1 MNLIKNYIYPFIL
14 AIFLVCIFS
23 IIHAE
28 EKRQATAYLCLDNE
42 IILPSKTLQERI
54 NSTKQFLANTT
65 LLITDGELL
74 FFRTLYR
81 NEGLFFSPTINNLNE
96 FRALTFEDA
105 TAALSIKSGDDIK
118 NERYL
123 CAANSELTRLINS
136 FEDNWPNHVMN

>member
-1 MNLIKNYIYPFIL
+1 M
-14 AIFLVCIFS
+14 
-23 IIHAE
+23 
-28 EKRQATAYLCLDNE
+28 
-42 IILPSKTLQERI
+42 
-54 NSTKQFLANTT
+54 ANTT

-74 FFRTLYR
+74 FFRTLYQ

-123 CAANSELTRLINS
+123 CAPNSELTRLINS
-136 FEDNWPNHVMN
+136 FKDNCPNHVMN